1 MRKNLISDGI
11 HYLSGIGSV
20 QFTDENS
27 INYNEIEGNLFEIDG
42 VTYLAYLDPDDG
54 WRSYGVMQPTT
65 QYKCQY
71 TFPPQ
76 KVIVTN
82 RHIEEELTDDWG
94 YNEQV
99 KRDFLI
105 IKDAILNKEV
115 LAVGTDYSE
124 DYYPVAI
131 FRYSP
136 MNLYANVVKDMK

>member
-1 MRKNLISDGI
+1 MRENLISDGI
-11 HYLSGIGSV
+11 HYLSGVGSV
-20 QFTDENS
+20 QFTDEDS
-27 INYNEIEGNLFEIDG
+27 INYNDIEGYLFEIDG
-42 VTYLAYLDPDDG
+42 MTYLAYLDPADG
-54 WRSYGVMQPTT
+54 WRSYGIMYPTT

-82 RHIEEELTDDWG
+82 KHINESLKDDWG
-94 YNEQV
+94 YRNEI